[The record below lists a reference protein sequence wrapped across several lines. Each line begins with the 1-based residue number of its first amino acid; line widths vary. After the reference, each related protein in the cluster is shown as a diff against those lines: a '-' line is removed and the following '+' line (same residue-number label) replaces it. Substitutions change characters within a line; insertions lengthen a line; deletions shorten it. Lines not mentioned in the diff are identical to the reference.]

1 MPSGLGKL
9 PRPLAGIV
17 SHYDKFS
24 GFSSSQICEAAYL
37 CSSGIPVQVLVS
49 QSNFWNMEKAYTNL
63 PGLAANATKPVVMS
77 LLLKEQQLNV
87 ERMMKVMAVDDKDHA
102 MPLYMEVCLTADII
116 LTLGTMESVTRE
128 NTRRD
133 RLD

>member
-1 MPSGLGKL
+1 
-9 PRPLAGIV
+9 
-17 SHYDKFS
+17 
-24 GFSSSQICEAAYL
+24 
-37 CSSGIPVQVLVS
+37 
-49 QSNFWNMEKAYTNL
+49 MEKAYTNL